1 MWLSG
6 WSPTPRPVL
15 RQSLRLAEL
24 RAGDLLYDLGCGDGR
39 VIVTA
44 AREFGAQ
51 AVGFDID
58 PSKVRLARARI
69 RRFDLDGAVEVRR
82 QNAMKIADLDL
93 ATVVFLYLEQR
104 GVNRLRRVLRQR
116 CSPGTRIVSVSSWLY
131 GWPAERTLSFRGQK
145 YRWWIGLWR
154 V

>member
-1 MWLSG
+1 
-6 WSPTPRPVL
+6 VL

-44 AREFGAQ
+44 AREFGAR

-93 ATVVFLYLEQR
+93 
-104 GVNRLRRVLRQR
+104 G
-116 CSPGTRIVSVSSWLY
+116 PGTRIVSVSSWLY